1 MGRLIRCIT
10 SDGLVSAVGVD
21 TTDIVNQAEK
31 YHNTSAVVT
40 AALGRL
46 LTAASMMGCTLKGKN
61 HSVTVRVNGDGPI
74 GSLLAASDS
83 NGNVRGYVGNALVE
97 LPLNKNGKLDVG
109 GAVGNGFL
117 HVSKDLGM
125 NMPYNGAVEL
135 VSGEIAEDIA
145 SYYGNSE
152 QIPTVCALG
161 VLVNPDLTVKAAGGY
176 LIQLLPAAGDDT
188 IDLIE
193 NDMKDL
199 PSVTQMM
206 TQGMSVDDMIKRA
219 LNSFEVELL
228 EESEVAYKCNC
239 SKSRV
244 EKALISIGKK
254 DLAKLAQEQKETEI
268 NCQFCDKVYRFTDDD
283 LIKLLKS

>member
-10 SDGLVSAVGVD
+10 SDGLVTAVGVD
-21 TTDIVNQAEK
+21 TTDIVNEAEK
-31 YHNTSAVVT
+31 YHKTSAVVS

-46 LTAASMMGCTLKGKN
+46 LTAASMMGCTLKGKD

-83 NGNVRGYVGNALVE
+83 DGNVRGYAANPVVE
-97 LPLNKNGKLDVG
+97 LPLNSKGKLDVG
-109 GAVGNGFL
+109 KAVGKGYL
-117 HVSKDLGM
+117 HVSKDLSM

-145 SYYGNSE
+145 YYYGNSE
-152 QIPTVCALG
+152 QVPTVCALG
-161 VLVNPDLTVKAAGGY
+161 VLVNPDLTIKAAGGF
-176 LIQLLPAAGDDT
+176 LIQLLPAAGEDT
-188 IDLIE
+188 IEQIE
-193 NDMKDL
+193 KDMENL

-206 TQGMSVDDMIKRA
+206 TEGLSVDDMIKRA
-219 LNSFEVELL
+219 LASFEVELL
-228 EESEVAYKCNC
+228 QEGNVSYKCNC

-254 DLAKLAQEQKETEI
+254 DLAKLASEQKETEI
-268 NCQFCDKVYRFTDDD
+268 CCQFCDKVYKFSDND
-283 LIKLLKS
+283 LIKLITK